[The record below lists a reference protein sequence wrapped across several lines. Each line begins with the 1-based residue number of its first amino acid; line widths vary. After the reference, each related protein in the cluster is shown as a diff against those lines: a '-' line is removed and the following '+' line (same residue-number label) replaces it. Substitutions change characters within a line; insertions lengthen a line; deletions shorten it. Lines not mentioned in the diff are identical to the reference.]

1 MLYILEKLLST
12 KSLETITPINEN
24 TIEAIVREVNVLV
37 SVQFHEKKIQKCFFQ
52 KINNNTYLSN
62 FQREPVISS
71 VTQNKCDELCA
82 IYHMVECNLKERER
96 EKL

>member
-1 MLYILEKLLST
+1 MST

-37 SVQFHEKKIQKCFFQ
+37 SIAMIFFPKKYFFI
-52 KINNNTYLSN
+52 KHYLNHHSK

-82 IYHMVECNLKERER
+82 IYHMVEFNLKERER
-96 EKL
+96 ERLQAFTALVMQI